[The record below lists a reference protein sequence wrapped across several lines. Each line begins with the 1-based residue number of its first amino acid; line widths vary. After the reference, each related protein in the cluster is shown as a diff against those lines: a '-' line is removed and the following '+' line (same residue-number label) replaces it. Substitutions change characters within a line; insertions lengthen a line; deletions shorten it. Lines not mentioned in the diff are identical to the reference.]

1 MAEMQLIKDTGRG
14 NTKKESSNSTNEDL
28 DVDIYQCRYFGKG
41 ESDTNIMTEQLS
53 KDTAKMHRLE
63 LENQRLKSDIEDLK
77 LNGIKEQSEKCLKL
91 ERENKCQA
99 LTIKQLQE
107 THAKDADNTV
117 SLQGELNQVVTKSQQ
132 MEQIV
137 KTLKQ
142 NEVQTRVEKDM
153 IIENLNKEIESLR
166 KRQEQTLNEQLRFLE
181 EENKKLVKDKTISE
195 TRLTKVEYENRQ

>member
-1 MAEMQLIKDTGRG
+1 MG
-14 NTKKESSNSTNEDL
+14 ESSNSTNEDL

-63 LENQRLKSDIEDLK
+63 LDNQRLKSEIEDLK
-77 LNGIKEQSEKCLKL
+77 LNGIKEQTEKCLKL
-91 ERENKCQA
+91 ERENKCQK

-117 SLQGELNQVVTKSQQ
+117 SLEGELNQAVTKTQQ

-137 KTLKQ
+137 DTLKQ
-142 NEVQTRVEKDM
+142 SEQQIRIEKDM
-153 IIENLNKEIESLR
+153 
-166 KRQEQTLNEQLRFLE
+166 
-181 EENKKLVKDKTISE
+181 V
-195 TRLTKVEYENRQ
+195 